1 MTEKIRA
8 VLSSDLIGIIS
19 KLLVVCLI
27 PWCVW
32 VTRNQMNTTAFMQK
46 GDRFSQLDGA
56 LLELKFDRRLDSLPP
71 QDWRDRIQRIETNVE
86 AMRREHRMFVD
97 EITREFVRKNE
108 R

>member
-1 MTEKIRA
+1 M
-8 VLSSDLIGIIS
+8 D
-19 KLLVVCLI
+19 
-27 PWCVW
+27 
-32 VTRNQMNTTAFMQK
+32 TTAFMQK

-71 QDWRDRIQRIETNVE
+71 QDWRDRINRIEANVE

-97 EITREFVRKNE
+97 EITRDFVRKDE